1 MHNKIIYIVLT
12 LFLINCDS
20 NNANYDCDTL
30 QPLSELTNFSL
41 VDKNP
46 NSPTYEESIGPD
58 FFSNTVRLFYFSNN
72 PD

>member
-20 NNANYDCDTL
+20 NNANYGCDTL